1 MHRLN
6 QLLIAPVIIAIALV
20 GSLSAGCPGSATTT
34 TTTTTTTPAG
44 VGSPAGPDARPA
56 APTAARKVAEVE
68 GISEYVL
75 DNGLRV
81 LLFPDASQA
90 RVTVNITYF
99 VGSRHEGYG
108 EAGMAHL
115 LEHMVFK
122 GTPTHP
128 DIWKLLEQH
137 GARFNGT
144 TWVDRTNYYETLPA
158 SDENLAFALALEA
171 DRMVNSTIAADA
183 LAKEFSVVR
192 NEFEMG
198 ENDPRAV
205 LDERM
210 HSAAFLWH
218 NYGKSTIG
226 NKSDIERVPADSLR
240 RFYQRYYQ
248 PDNAMLVVAGRFE
261 PQKALD
267 LVQQHFGPIPRP
279 ERTLSA
285 TYTVEPVQDG
295 EREVVLRRAGD
306 VGLVGLLYHGVPGAH
321 ADWVATDA
329 LTHILAD
336 EPSGRLYKAL
346 VETGMAAKV
355 YAYAFA
361 WADPGTIVLFA
372 EVPPGKPL
380 EPVRDRMIAIVEGL
394 GQAPGQAAG
403 KGAGKDAGKGAI
415 TDSEVSRY
423 KARQAKDFELAMTS
437 SQRIAVELSE
447 WASMGDWRLM
457 FVNRDRVEALATD
470 HVREVAKNYLK
481 RANRTLGLF
490 IPTKAPDRAPEPG
503 TPDVLALTRDYKGKG
518 GVSEGEEFV
527 ATIENVESRTRRFDL
542 PGGMKVA
549 FLPKET
555 RGDSVRMTLT
565 IHFATERDLTGKVR
579 AAEMIPDMLM
589 RGSKKRSY
597 QEVRDELDR
606 LKAQVSFGSGGFFG
620 ASSIGATS
628 ASITTTRDNL
638 PAVVALIAELMKEPA
653 FLASELEIVRK
664 EKLAELEEAQND
676 PLQLAFVRL
685 FRQLY
690 PFARNDVRYV
700 PGVAEEIEQ
709 IKKVKLADLKDL
721 HARFWGAASAEVAV
735 VGDFDAVAL
744 EAALNQ
750 HFGSWKAKKPFQR
763 VATAYTRSAPGSEVI
778 KTPDK
783 QNAFVAVAH
792 SIDILDTDADYP
804 ALEMATYILAGSA
817 SSRLLERLRQ
827 KEGLSYGAFGGVYA
841 GALDRHSPF
850 FAGAICA
857 PENAHKALQFMVEEI
872 RLLVDKGVSEKE
884 LAEAKKSYAL
894 QFDNRLATDS
904 YLASALKE
912 GLFVGRTMEY
922 QKQLNDQIQKLT
934 PADIK
939 RALDK
944 YIHPDQL
951 FQVRAGDF
959 QD

>member
-6 QLLIAPVIIAIALV
+6 QFVIVPLMAAAMLAGLLC
-20 GSLSAGCPGSATTT
+20 AGCPGSAATPAPSN
-34 TTTTTTTPAG
+34 TTPAA
-44 VGSPAGPDARPA
+44 SSTTPDAPA
-56 APTAARKVAEVE
+56 APVAPPRKVAEVE

-75 DNGLRV
+75 ENGLRV
-81 LLFPDASQA
+81 LLFPDPSQA
-90 RVTVNITYF
+90 KVTVNITYF

-137 GARFNGT
+137 GAFFNGT

-158 SDENLAFALALEA
+158 SDENLEFALALEA
-171 DRMVNSTIAADA
+171 DRMVNSTISAED
-183 LAKEFSVVR
+183 LAREFSVVR

-198 ENDPRAV
+198 ENSPRAV

-267 LVQQHFGPIPRP
+267 LVTQHFGPIPRP
-279 ERTLSA
+279 ARALQA

-355 YAYAFA
+355 YAYAYP

-372 EVPPGKPL
+372 EVAPGKPL

-394 GQAPGQAAG
+394 GQATA
-403 KGAGKDAGKGAI
+403 KDRI

-423 KARQAKDFELAMTS
+423 KSRQAKDFELAMAS

-457 FVNRDRVEALATD
+457 FVTRDRVEALATD
-470 HVREVAKNYLK
+470 HVREVARNYLK

-490 IPTKAPDRAPEPG
+490 IPTRTPDRAPAPG
-503 TPDVLALTRDYKGKG
+503 TPDVAALTRDYEGKG
-518 GVSEGEEFV
+518 GVAEGEEFV
-527 ATIENVESRTRRFDL
+527 ATIDNVESRTRRFNL
-542 PGGMKVA
+542 PGGMKAA

-555 RGDSVRMTLT
+555 RGDAVRMTLT
-565 IHFATERDLTGKVR
+565 IHFGTERDLQGKTT

-589 RGSKKRSY
+589 RGSKKKSY

-620 ASSIGATS
+620 ASSIGAAS
-628 ASITTTRDNL
+628 VSITTTRDNL
-638 PAVVALIAELMKEPA
+638 PAVVALVAELMKEPA
-653 FLASELEIVRK
+653 FRPGELEIVRK

-690 PFARNDVRYV
+690 PFAGSDVRYV
-700 PGVAEEIEQ
+700 PAVAEEIERV
-709 IKKVKLADLKDL
+709 KKVKLAELKDL

-735 VGDFDAVAL
+735 VGDFDPAAV
-744 EAALNQ
+744 EAALSQ
-750 HFGSWKAKKPFQR
+750 HFGSWKPKKPFQR
-763 VATAYTRSAPGSEVI
+763 VATAFVQSAPGSEVI

-792 SIDILDTDADYP
+792 SIDILDTDPDYP
-804 ALEMATYILAGSA
+804 ALEMAVYILAGSA

-857 PENAHKALQFMVEEI
+857 PQNAQKALQLMIEEI
-872 RLLVDKGVSEKE
+872 RLLRDKGVSAKE
-884 LAEAKKSYAL
+884 LSEAKKSYAL
-894 QFDNRLATDS
+894 QFANQLATDNF
-904 YLASALKE
+904 LASKLKK

-922 QKQLNDQIQKLT
+922 HEQLNARIQKLT

-939 RALDK
+939 RALDT
-944 YIHPDQL
+944 YIRPDQL
-951 FQVRAGDF
+951 FQIRAGDF